1 MKIYFLSALI
11 VLLQL
16 SFSNVAIGQVQTPQL
31 SPVCE
36 VNQTVGLTEI
46 NISYSRPSKRNRVVF
61 GEVVP
66 YNEMWRLG
74 ANKNSMITISEEIYF
89 KQDTLPKGTYA
100 LFAKPS
106 EDKWEL
112 VFYSEYSNWGTPE
125 NWEESKVA
133 LTLNADVSPLESSV
147 ETMCISIENIG
158 TAAASLCIT
167 WDQVRVAFPFQL
179 MTQKQ
184 VVESIEKVM
193 SGPSASDYYNSAK
206 YYLGE
211 GLDPEQ
217 ALKWIN
223 SAVEIRGKSAY
234 WMTRL
239 QAQIHAELN
248 NYDLAIASANLSMEE
263 AEKAGNTNYVKMN
276 KQSIEA
282 WSKMK

>member
-16 SFSNVAIGQVQTPQL
+16 SISNVAIGQVQTPQL

-112 VFYSEYSNWGTPE
+112 FFYSEYSNWGTPE

-158 TAAASLCIT
+158 TTAASLCIT
-167 WDQVRVAFPFQL
+167 WDQVRVAFPFKL

-248 NYDLAIASANLSMEE
+248 NYDLAIACANLSMEE

-282 WSKMK
+282 WSKKK

>member
-16 SFSNVAIGQVQTPQL
+16 SISNVAVGQVQTPQL

-112 VFYSEYSNWGTPE
+112 FFYSEYSNWGTPE

-167 WDQVRVAFPFQL
+167 WDQVRVAFPFKL

-239 QAQIHAELN
+239 QAQIYAELN
-248 NYDLAIASANLSMEE
+248 NYDRAIASANLSMEE
-263 AEKAGNTNYVKMN
+263 AEKAGNANYVKMN

-282 WSKMK
+282 WSKKK

>member
-1 MKIYFLSALI
+1 MKIYFLSTLI

-16 SFSNVAIGQVQTPQL
+16 SISNVAIGQVQTPQL

-239 QAQIHAELN
+239 QAQIYAELN
-248 NYDLAIASANLSMEE
+248 NYDRAIASANLSMEE

-282 WSKMK
+282 WSKKK

>member
-1 MKIYFLSALI
+1 
-11 VLLQL
+11 
-16 SFSNVAIGQVQTPQL
+16 
-31 SPVCE
+31 
-36 VNQTVGLTEI
+36 
-46 NISYSRPSKRNRVVF
+46 
-61 GEVVP
+61 
-66 YNEMWRLG
+66 MWRLG

-147 ETMCISIENIG
+147 ETMCVSIENIG

-239 QAQIHAELN
+239 QAQIYAELN
-248 NYDLAIASANLSMEE
+248 NYDRAIASANLSMEE

-282 WSKMK
+282 WSKKK

>member
-16 SFSNVAIGQVQTPQL
+16 SISNVAIGQVQTPQL

-239 QAQIHAELN
+239 QAQIYAELN
-248 NYDLAIASANLSMEE
+248 NYDRAIASANLSMEE

-282 WSKMK
+282 WSKKK

>member
-1 MKIYFLSALI
+1 MKIYFLSTLI

-16 SFSNVAIGQVQTPQL
+16 SISNVAIGQVQTPQL

-112 VFYSEYSNWGTPE
+112 VFYSEYSNVVDYIKNQNSDFEG
-125 NWEESKVA
+125 A
-133 LTLNADVSPLESSV
+133 LDNSFDFRTDSLTDDQFLE
-147 ETMCISIENIG
+147 ILSILLQG
-158 TAAASLCIT
+158 
-167 WDQVRVAFPFQL
+167 
-179 MTQKQ
+179 QKDKI
-184 VVESIEKVM
+184 V
-193 SGPSASDYYNSAK
+193 DK
-206 YYLGE
+206 YKDFTTDE
-211 GLDPEQ
+211 
-217 ALKWIN
+217 
-223 SAVEIRGKSAY
+223 
-234 WMTRL
+234 
-239 QAQIHAELN
+239 
-248 NYDLAIASANLSMEE
+248 IASKIDEILVDFIHNSDLLL
-263 AEKAGNTNYVKMN
+263 NVF
-276 KQSIEA
+276 IFLI
-282 WSKMK
+282 

>member
-1 MKIYFLSALI
+1 MKIYFLSTLI

-16 SFSNVAIGQVQTPQL
+16 SISNVAIGQVQTPQL

-46 NISYSRPSKRNRVVF
+46 NISYSRPSKRNRVIF

-239 QAQIHAELN
+239 QAQIYAELN
-248 NYDLAIASANLSMEE
+248 NYDRAIASANLSMEE

-282 WSKMK
+282 WSKKK

>member
-1 MKIYFLSALI
+1 MKIYFLFALI

-16 SFSNVAIGQVQTPQL
+16 SISNVAIGQVQTPQL

-167 WDQVRVAFPFQL
+167 WDQVRVAFPFKL

-239 QAQIHAELN
+239 QAQIYAELN
-248 NYDLAIASANLSMEE
+248 NYDRAIDSANLSMEE

-282 WSKMK
+282 WSKKK

>member
-16 SFSNVAIGQVQTPQL
+16 SISNVAIGQVQTPQL

-158 TAAASLCIT
+158 TATASLCIT

-239 QAQIHAELN
+239 QAQIYAELN
-248 NYDLAIASANLSMEE
+248 NYDRAIASANLSMEE

-282 WSKMK
+282 WSKKK

>member
-16 SFSNVAIGQVQTPQL
+16 SISNVAIGQVQTPQL

-46 NISYSRPSKRNRVVF
+46 NISYSRPSKRNRVIF

-74 ANKNSMITISEEIYF
+74 ANKNSMITISEEISF

-282 WSKMK
+282 WSKKK

>member
-16 SFSNVAIGQVQTPQL
+16 SISNVALGQVQTPQL

-239 QAQIHAELN
+239 QAQIYAELN
-248 NYDLAIASANLSMEE
+248 NYDRAIASANLSMEE

-282 WSKMK
+282 WSKKK

>member
-16 SFSNVAIGQVQTPQL
+16 SISNVALGQVQTPQL

-46 NISYSRPSKRNRVVF
+46 NISYSRPSKRNRVIF

-239 QAQIHAELN
+239 QAQIYAELN
-248 NYDLAIASANLSMEE
+248 NYDRAIASANLSMEE

-282 WSKMK
+282 WSKKK

>member
-16 SFSNVAIGQVQTPQL
+16 SISNVAIGQVQTPQL

-167 WDQVRVAFPFQL
+167 WDQVCVAFPFQL

-223 SAVEIRGKSAY
+223 SAVEIRG
-234 WMTRL
+234 T
-239 QAQIHAELN
+239 
-248 NYDLAIASANLSMEE
+248 
-263 AEKAGNTNYVKMN
+263 
-276 KQSIEA
+276 
-282 WSKMK
+282 WS

>member
-16 SFSNVAIGQVQTPQL
+16 SISNVALGQVQTPQL

-46 NISYSRPSKRNRVVF
+46 NISYSRPSKRNRVIF

-193 SGPSASDYYNSAK
+193 SGPGASDYYNSAK

-239 QAQIHAELN
+239 QAQIYAELN
-248 NYDLAIASANLSMEE
+248 NYDRAIASANLSMEE

-282 WSKMK
+282 WSKKK